1 MSSPSSSLRV
11 VERQTKKL
19 GDEQDRLSIIDSIC
33 PYKGNP
39 NFVHAYHADN
49 GATSI
54 LNNLSDHFNYLER
67 ELGINKVSSKRLTV
81 IEKLSEIRDLVKS
94 FLPTKVDLES
104 LVKDIRTVVS
114 RQQAIETV
122 LAENDKLKEDLKRV
136 SLRLAAVESQLPKIS
151 ESRSS
156 SVDVGVSQIHSKLEI
171 LDQKL
176 TRLIG

>member
-1 MSSPSSSLRV
+1 
-11 VERQTKKL
+11 
-19 GDEQDRLSIIDSIC
+19 
-33 PYKGNP
+33 
-39 NFVHAYHADN
+39 
-49 GATSI
+49 
-54 LNNLSDHFNYLER
+54 
-67 ELGINKVSSKRLTV
+67 VSSKRLTV

-136 SLRLAAVESQLPKIS
+136 SLRLAAVESQLTKIS

>member
-1 MSSPSSSLRV
+1 
-11 VERQTKKL
+11 
-19 GDEQDRLSIIDSIC
+19 
-33 PYKGNP
+33 
-39 NFVHAYHADN
+39 
-49 GATSI
+49 
-54 LNNLSDHFNYLER
+54 
-67 ELGINKVSSKRLTV
+67 VSSKRLTV

-136 SLRLAAVESQLPKIS
+136 SLRLAAVESQLTKIS

-176 TRLIG
+176 TRLTG